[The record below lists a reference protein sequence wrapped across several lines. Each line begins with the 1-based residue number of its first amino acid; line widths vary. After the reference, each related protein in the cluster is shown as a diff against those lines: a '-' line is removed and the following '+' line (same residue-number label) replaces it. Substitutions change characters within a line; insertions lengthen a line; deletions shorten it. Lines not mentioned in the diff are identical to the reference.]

1 MYKALLFLCL
11 AACLQTPALAQDKD
25 LAELVRINRQFNLNW
40 VNGDTVAHTR
50 IIHRDFLCVLSSR
63 ASTIDRLSYMQGWA
77 PGAATVLYWDYRA
90 ERIRVVG
97 NIALVMSIN
106 VYKVRVDDKIVE
118 KASHYT
124 DTYLKENGQWRCVQA
139 QLAEVPLATATALPI
154 VANSKEV
161 VSFL

>member
-1 MYKALLFLCL
+1 MYKALILLGL
-11 AACLQTPALAQDKD
+11 VAWLQTPVLAQDND
-25 LAELVRINRQFNLNW
+25 LADLVRINRQFNLNW

-50 IIHRDFLCVLSSR
+50 IIHRNFLCVLSSK
-63 ASTIDRLSYMQGWA
+63 ASTIDRLSYMQNWA
-77 PGAATVLYWDYRA
+77 PGAAKMLYWDYRD

-106 VYKVRVDDKIVE
+106 VYKVRVNDKIVE

-139 QLAEVPLATATALPI
+139 QLTEVPVSTATALPI
-154 VANSKEV
+154 VAILKQ
-161 VSFL
+161 